1 MTTRTAG
8 TAEADGTGDDWRGWR
23 EATADA
29 LYGPTGFYRGPEGP
43 AGHFRTSVH
52 ASPLFAGAVA
62 RLLCRVDEALGRPSS
77 LAFVDMAAG
86 RGELVTGVLAALPA
100 DVAARTRAYAV
111 EVAGR
116 PDGLDRRIEWLAEPP
131 CGVTGLLFAN
141 EWLDNV
147 PVDVAEVDADGV
159 ARRVLVRGDG
169 TERLG
174 EPVSGAD
181 AEWLARWWPLPGEEG
196 LRAEIGLPRDS
207 AWASAVAT
215 LERGLAVAA
224 DYAHTRDTR
233 PPFGTLTGFREGRET
248 APVPDGSCDITSH
261 VALDACATA
270 GDAGRIGG
278 GAGTE
283 GDAGTGGGVQGGAGG
298 TGDGVQG
305 GAGTGSGAGNTAS
318 RPGDTACGPGD
329 AGRGEPHGRDTGAT
343 GRDTDGTTPHPGA
356 TAAGPDA
363 TGTGTT
369 HAGRDTDGTA
379 PHSGDTAA
387 APDATGCRTAP
398 TERESSGTTPHPGAT
413 AVGPDATGTGATH
426 AGRDTDGTA
435 HHSGDTAAAPG
446 ATGCRTTPTERQ
458 NSGTTPH
465 PGATAAGPDAT
476 GPGATHA
483 GRDTGATGRGAA
495 EPGRGAG
502 GVGCAPACTPPGAR
516 LLPQRDA
523 LRALG
528 VTGTRP
534 PLALASTDPAAY
546 VRALASA
553 SEAAELTAAGG
564 LGDFLWLLQP
574 VGPDAARLLVDVPD
588 DEEQ

>member
-1 MTTRTAG
+1 VTTRTAG

-29 LYGPTGFYRGPEGP
+29 LYGPAGFYRGSEGP

-62 RLLCRVDEALGRPSS
+62 RLLCRVDEALGRPAS
-77 LAFVDMAAG
+77 LGFVDMAAG

-131 CGVTGLLFAN
+131 RGVTGLLFAN

-159 ARRVLVRGDG
+159 ARRVLVRGG
-169 TERLG
+169 GAERLG

-278 GAGTE
+278 GAGT
-283 GDAGTGGGVQGGAGG
+283 GGRVQGGAGG
-298 TGDGVQG
+298 TGDGVQSGAGTGSGVQG
-305 GAGTGSGAGNTAS
+305 GAGTRSGAGNTAS
-318 RPGDTACGPGD
+318 YSGDAGCGPGD
-329 AGRGEPHGRDTGAT
+329 AGRGEAHGRDTGAT
-343 GRDTDGTTPHPGA
+343 GRDADGTPPHPGA
-356 TAAGPDA
+356 TAADPDA
-363 TGTGTT
+363 TGTGTA
-369 HAGRDTDGTA
+369 HAGRDTGATA
-379 PHSGDTAA
+379 TGPHSGDTAA
-387 APDATGCRTAP
+387 VTDATGCRTAP
-398 TERESSGTTPHPGAT
+398 TERESSGTTPHPG
-413 AVGPDATGTGATH
+413 
-426 AGRDTDGTA
+426 
-435 HHSGDTAAAPG
+435 DTAADP
-446 ATGCRTTPTERQ
+446 
-458 NSGTTPH
+458 N
-465 PGATAAGPDAT
+465 AT
-476 GPGATHA
+476 GPGATRA
-483 GRDTGATGRGAA
+483 GRDSGATGRGAA